1 MNTYIDEYK
10 RIYSKLKN
18 AKTFSSYSSI
28 ESVAFTFAC
37 KLMFEDD
44 ELANRYAENLFD
56 LMDKK
61 YEELTRGIFLTPLRF
76 FIKLFKK

>member
-1 MNTYIDEYK
+1 MSTYIDEYK

-18 AKTFSSYSSI
+18 VKTFSSYNRI
-28 ESVAFTFAC
+28 ESVAFTYAC
-37 KLMFEDD
+37 YLMFEDD
-44 ELANRYAENLFD
+44 EIANRYAENLFD

-61 YEELTRGIFLTPLRF
+61 YYELTRGRFLNPLKS